1 MQNYMN
7 NALLGESRA
16 VNQEI
21 CITKQIFGEI
31 KKIIRYTIIN
41 YGQKNCGKGTFIFI
55 YEISISEKMKAELEQ
70 EKKK

>member
-7 NALLGESRA
+7 NALLGGSRA

-41 YGQKNCGKGTFIFI
+41 QGQKSCGKGTFIFV